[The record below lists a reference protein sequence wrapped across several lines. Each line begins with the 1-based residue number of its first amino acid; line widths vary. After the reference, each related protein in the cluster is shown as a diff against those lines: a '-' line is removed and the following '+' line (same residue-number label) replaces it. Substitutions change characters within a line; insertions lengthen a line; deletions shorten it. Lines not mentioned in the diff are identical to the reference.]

1 MRLFLTLL
9 LFATIHCVLSKNNVK
24 SLTESMGHEV
34 IEIGAPIKELPP
46 DLEEEPSVENDEDDK
61 PTTVTLAVAT
71 KRDYKKTTTLSTADG
86 RRKNKDVDKTTTK
99 QDDEEA
105 RIEKELAEIYKD
117 NIDYKSD
124 SSEQVKDVSVT
135 PLIKEEEVEPT
146 LKPVLRQQNAKK
158 FKFQPNL
165 DNKEEVERFRTSVDE
180 ISCEKKDQ
188 MKVDPTPQPG
198 SANGKSVN
206 FLLNFI
212 AVSALIFN

>member
-9 LFATIHCVLSKNNVK
+9 LFATIHCALSKNNAK

-135 PLIKEEEVEPT
+135 PLVKEEEEPT

-188 MKVDPTPQPG
+188 MKVDPVG
-198 SANGKSVN
+198 IKDEASAIFFKT
-206 FLLNFI
+206 LLNK
-212 AVSALIFN
+212 ATQ